1 MLFFSIYRFE
11 KLVYNNC
18 VHIDKLGE
26 IKAVAFDIDGTLYRT
41 WKLNIR
47 IVFHFLRYNQF
58 FLKYGLVRAK
68 IRKIPLND
76 SFKNVQTK
84 MMAEKLHCSPSE
96 AELLLTRIVYAGL
109 SSYFYK
115 IKPYKGAVELIKD
128 LKNAGFKIALL
139 SDFPPEQKGDIW
151 GVKELCDV
159 VLGTEETG
167 ALKPSAEPFKKMAE
181 LLNLPAEEILYVG
194 NSHKYDVVGS
204 KNAGMKAAWLVQPE
218 KGIIGIKSK
227 IADITFWKYSQLRQI
242 LLGNKETKK

>member
-1 MLFFSIYRFE
+1 METEHTDSLSLSALQPVLFE
-11 KLVYNNC
+11 V
-18 VHIDKLGE
+18 
-26 IKAVAFDIDGTLYRT
+26 
-41 WKLNIR
+41 
-47 IVFHFLRYNQF
+47 RYCP
-58 FLKYGLVRAK
+58 RK
-68 IRKIPLND
+68 IRKIPLKD
-76 SFKNVQTK
+76 DFKTTQTQ
-84 MMAEKLHCSPSE
+84 MMAERLGCSPAE

>member
-1 MLFFSIYRFE
+1 M
-11 KLVYNNC
+11 YNYF

-47 IVFHFLRYNQF
+47 ILFHFLRYNQF
-58 FLKYGLVRAK
+58 FLKYGIVRAK
-68 IRKIPLND
+68 IRKIPLKD
-76 SFKNVQTK
+76 DFKTTQTQ
-84 MMAEKLHCSPSE
+84 MMAERLGCSPAE

-115 IKPYKGAVELIKD
+115 IKPYKGAVELIQD

>member
-1 MLFFSIYRFE
+1 M
-11 KLVYNNC
+11 YNC
-18 VHIDKLGE
+18 IVHIDKLGE

-47 IVFHFLRYNQF
+47 ILFHFLRYNQF
-58 FLKYGLVRAK
+58 FLKYGIVRAK
-68 IRKIPLND
+68 IRKIPLKD
-76 SFKNVQTK
+76 DFKTTQTQ
-84 MMAEKLHCSPSE
+84 MMAERLGCSPAE

-115 IKPYKGAVELIKD
+115 IKPYKGAVELIQD

>member
-1 MLFFSIYRFE
+1 M
-11 KLVYNNC
+11 YNYF

-47 IVFHFLRYNQF
+47 ILFHFLRYNQF
-58 FLKYGLVRAK
+58 FLKYGIVRAK
-68 IRKIPLND
+68 IRKIPLKD
-76 SFKNVQTK
+76 DFKTTQTQ
-84 MMAEKLHCSPSE
+84 MMAERLGCSPAE

>member
-1 MLFFSIYRFE
+1 M
-11 KLVYNNC
+11 YNYS
-18 VHIDKLGE
+18 VHIDTLGE

-47 IVFHFLRYNQF
+47 IVFHFLLHNQF

-68 IRKIPLND
+68 IRKIPLNEP
-76 SFKNVQTK
+76 FKEAQTR

-96 AELLLTRIVYAGL
+96 AELLLTKIVYAGL

-128 LKNAGFKIALL
+128 LKAAGYKIALL
-139 SDFPPEQKGDIW
+139 SDFPPEQKGDVW
-151 GVKELCDV
+151 GIKDLCDV

-167 ALKPSAEPFKKMAE
+167 ALKPSPEPFKKMAE
-181 LLNLPAEEILYVG
+181 LLGVPEAEILYVG

-218 KGIIGIKSK
+218 KGILGIKSK
-227 IADITFWKYSQLRQI
+227 IADVTFWKYSQLRQL

>member
-1 MLFFSIYRFE
+1 M
-11 KLVYNNC
+11 YNYF

-47 IVFHFLRYNQF
+47 ILFHFLRYNQF
-58 FLKYGLVRAK
+58 FLKYGIVRAK
-68 IRKIPLND
+68 IRKIPLKD
-76 SFKNVQTK
+76 DFKTTQTQ
-84 MMAEKLHCSPSE
+84 MMAERLGCSPAE

-115 IKPYKGAVELIKD
+115 IKPYKGAVELIQD

-218 KGIIGIKSK
+218 KGILGIKSK
-227 IADITFWKYSQLRQI
+227 IADVTFWKYSQLRQL
-242 LLGNKETKK
+242 LLGNKESKK

>member
-1 MLFFSIYRFE
+1 M
-11 KLVYNNC
+11 YNYF

-47 IVFHFLRYNQF
+47 ILFHFLRYNQF
-58 FLKYGLVRAK
+58 FLKYGIVRAK
-68 IRKIPLND
+68 IRKIPLKD
-76 SFKNVQTK
+76 DFKTTQTQ
-84 MMAEKLHCSPSE
+84 MMAERLHCSPAE